1 MVRNSGFFYI
11 HFFPKMLFE
20 WKPYTTSIICKNW
33 ECFKL
38 KSCCWNCCSGPS
50 NRLKKTSLAQ
60 PKQLTIP
67 LNTLPSIW
75 ILVNSY
81 HFFYLLFLGFK
92 NLTILTVHTVFP
104 HASDLPLASFRKNS
118 PFVVLRHDQ
127 KNQIL
132 SGDRCFVAG
141 WMVDWL
147 AWLLSSTW
155 IRLMQC
161 GINSQKKSMVSFRP
175 NLRMNQGKRVSIL
188 SKLFILWGFQ
198 KTSTWQLWLKW
209 NKSSCNFTLEC
220 KNNLQL

>member
-1 MVRNSGFFYI
+1 MPFSLG
-11 HFFPKMLFE
+11 
-20 WKPYTTSIICKNW
+20 
-33 ECFKL
+33 
-38 KSCCWNCCSGPS
+38 KSCFLLLGYFEFWLSIYFIFCSWDS
-50 NRLKKTSLAQ
+50 KTW
-60 PKQLTIP
+60 P
-67 LNTLPSIW
+67 
-75 ILVNSY
+75 
-81 HFFYLLFLGFK
+81 F
-92 NLTILTVHTVFP
+92 LTVHTVFP

-132 SGDRCFVAG
+132 SGDRCFG
-141 WMVDWL
+141 WLDGWRL

-188 SKLFILWGFQ
+188 YELFILLGFQ
-198 KTSTWQLWLKW
+198 KTSTWQPWLRW